1 MRRTLLVAALAACV
15 ALPARAATDIV
26 LWHAMRGE
34 QRAEFER
41 LAARFN
47 AAQPV
52 YRLVAVAQASHDQTL
67 GAALAARP
75 PPHIVQMDEA
85 GASDLVA
92 RKGTVRPL
100 WQVMAEAGVPLGA
113 DKYVPGVAGAFG
125 DAQGR
130 LLALP
135 LNAST
140 PVLYYNRDAF
150 LRARLDPASA
160 PRTWYEMAG
169 TLGALLDAGQACG
182 LTTSR
187 PAWILLENMSA
198 WHAEPYATRNNGMSG
213 ADARLAFNGQLMVRW
228 VAMLASWQKSGYFT
242 YAGRGAE
249 AEAHAEALF
258 ASGECAL
265 LVAESSSYEAL
276 RGRSAFAVAVA
287 PLPYF
292 DDFRAAPQNT
302 LAGGAGLW
310 VLAGR
315 PSADYAGVA
324 RFFAFLSRPD
334 VQAEWHQRA
343 GYVPLTQAAYELSR
357 AQGYYAAHPGQEVAV
372 RQLLVK
378 SPTRDTRGIRI
389 AALTQIRDIFNEEL
403 EQVWSGRKTT
413 LDALNAAV
421 ARGNALLRGHTVR

>member
-1 MRRTLLVAALAACV
+1 MRKTLLLAALAAC
-15 ALPARAATDIV
+15 AAWPARAATDIR
-26 LWHAMRGE
+26 LWHAMSGE
-34 QRAEFER
+34 QRSEFER

-47 AAQPV
+47 ASQSEWRV
-52 YRLVAVAQASHDQTL
+52 VLVRQASHDQTL
-67 GAALAARP
+67 GTALAALE
-75 PPHIVQMDEA
+75 PPHIVQMDES
-85 GASDLVA
+85 GAADLLS
-92 RKGTVRPL
+92 RKGVVRPL
-100 WQVMAEAGVPLGA
+100 WQVMAEAGVPLAA

-140 PVLYYNRDAF
+140 PVLYFNREAF
-150 LRARLDPASA
+150 LRARLDPSAA

-169 TLGALLDAGQACG
+169 TLGALIEAGQACG

-187 PAWILLENMSA
+187 PAWTMLENMSA
-198 WHAEPYATRNNGMSG
+198 WHAEPYATRDNGMAGGNVQLS
-213 ADARLAFNGQLMVRW
+213 FNGQLMVRW

-242 YAGRGAE
+242 YTGREHE
-249 AEAHAEALF
+249 AEMRF
-258 ASGECAL
+258 ASGECAV
-265 LVAESSSYEAL
+265 LVSDSSSYEAL
-276 RGRSAFAVAVA
+276 RVRAAFGVVVA

-310 VLAGR
+310 VMAGR
-315 PSADYAGVA
+315 PRAEYAGVA
-324 RFFAFLSRPD
+324 RFFAFLSRTD

-343 GYVPLTQAAYELSR
+343 GYLPLTQAAYELSR

-372 RQLLVK
+372 RQLLLK
-378 SPTRDTRGIRI
+378 SPTRDTRGIRLG
-389 AALTQIRDIFNEEL
+389 ALSRIRDIVNEEL

-421 ARGNALLRGHTVR
+421 TRGNALLRSGATR